1 MKISNFEVIR
11 KKIYKEVYDRHAAKS
26 KIAKT
31 MYYQPINTWS
41 NNPYL
46 KLKYYI
52 IIEMTSLMSFCFC
65 RLKMNPNHVTLVG
78 GVLGL
83 LSIFF
88 LSSSLIEFNI
98 TALTIFFFKN
108 VFDYTDGFI
117 ARLQKKTSNFGQF
130 FDEWTGDFL
139 TLCILISVPV
149 YVYGKTNETTYLF
162 ITIALLFFGIIN
174 PKKKILSYS
183 YLKKVNERYK
193 KKVIKNFQHLSDLKI
208 NNQNKNNKLKS
219 NFIRLLSRLEYTG
232 RTRYTDFVV
241 FVIGLE
247 LYLKKIILTDIISIF
262 WLGLAVAKFIF
273 FFKNI
278 TKLQD

>member
-1 MKISNFEVIR
+1 MKILNFELIR

-52 IIEMTSLMSFCFC
+52 IIELTSLMSFYFS

-88 LSSSLIEFNI
+88 LSSSSIEFNI
-98 TALTIFFFKN
+98 AALTIFFLKN

-139 TLCILISVPV
+139 TSCVLISVPV

-162 ITIALLFFGIIN
+162 ITITLLFFGIIN
-174 PKKKILSYS
+174 PKKKILSYN
-183 YLKKVNERYK
+183 YLQKVNKRYK
-193 KKVIKNFQHLSDLKI
+193 KKIIKNFEYLSDLKI
-208 NNQNKNNKLKS
+208 KNQNKNNKLKLNLIS
-219 NFIRLLSRLEYTG
+219 LLSQLEYTG

-241 FVIGLE
+241 LVIGLE

-262 WLGLAVAKFIF
+262 WLGLAIAKFVI

-278 TKLQD
+278 SKLQD

>member
-1 MKISNFEVIR
+1 MRIMNYKLIR

-31 MYYQPINTWS
+31 MYYQPIDTWL

-46 KLKYYI
+46 KFKYYI
-52 IIEMTSLMSFCFC
+52 IIELTALFSFYFC
-65 RLKMNPNHVTLVG
+65 RLKANPNHITLFG
-78 GVLGL
+78 GALGL

-88 LSSSLIEFNI
+88 LSASSIKLNI
-98 TALTIFFFKN
+98 VALAIFFFKN

-117 ARLQKKTSNFGQF
+117 ARVQKKTSNFGQF

-139 TLCILISVPV
+139 TLCVLISVPV

-162 ITIALLFFGIIN
+162 ILIALLFFEIIN

-183 YLKKVNERYK
+183 YLKKVTENYR
-193 KKVIKNFQHLSDLKI
+193 KKVTKNFQYLTNIKI
-208 NNQNKNNKLKS
+208 NNKNNKFKLNLVS
-219 NFIRLLSRLEYTG
+219 FLSRLEYSG
-232 RTRYTDFVV
+232 RTRYTDFVI
-241 FVIGLE
+241 FVIGVE
-247 LYLKKIILTDIISIF
+247 LYFQKIILTDIISIF
-262 WLGLAVAKFIF
+262 WLVLAMSKFVF

-278 TKLQD
+278 KKIKD